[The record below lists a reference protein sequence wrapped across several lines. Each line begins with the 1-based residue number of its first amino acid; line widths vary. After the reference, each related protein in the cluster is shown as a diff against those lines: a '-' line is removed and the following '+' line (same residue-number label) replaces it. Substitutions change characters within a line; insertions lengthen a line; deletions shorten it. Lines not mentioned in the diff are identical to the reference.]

1 MHCAPEN
8 ATPLP
13 ENVNA
18 VSSHASVIV
27 VVPATFLLSQP
38 VEVSHATHRDV
49 VASPQKPARH
59 VLREKGTHCAAVPPG
74 MGGFII
80 EHCSQQSSR
89 KSVGPKWMFPAPF
102 GLWMQ
107 IVKPSAD
114 VSPSEFHVKVSPEFR
129 TRPVGIPVVPLYGLP
144 LILRVS

>member
-18 VSSHASVIV
+18 VSSHASAIV

-38 VEVSHATHRDV
+38 AEVSHATHRDV

-59 VLREKGTHCAAVPPG
+59 VLRVRGTHCVCVWGGAVRAAYWRERQDTDARRGVTWRERERERERCVTRKKKRG
-74 MGGFII
+74 K
-80 EHCSQQSSR
+80 EHTGR
-89 KSVGPKWMFPAPF
+89 EEV
-102 GLWMQ
+102 
-107 IVKPSAD
+107 I
-114 VSPSEFHVKVSPEFR
+114 
-129 TRPVGIPVVPLYGLP
+129 
-144 LILRVS
+144 LI